1 MADRLDL
8 TVVTPE
14 RELIHEEVD
23 EVQVPGLGGY
33 LGLLPGHAPLFS
45 ELGIGELSYARSG
58 QTHSIALAMGFVEI
72 LGDEVRI
79 LADAAEPAADVDV
92 ERAAQAQARAEERI
106 ARGAAGLDYPRAQAS
121 LGRAVVRIQ
130 VAVAS
135 QKRS

>member
-14 RELIHEEVD
+14 RELIHEEVE
-23 EVQVPGLGGY
+23 EVQVPGLEGY

-45 ELGIGELSYARSG
+45 ELGIDELSYARSG

-92 ERAAQAQARAEERI
+92 ERARQAQARAEERI
-106 ARGAAGLDYPRAQAS
+106 ARGDADLDYPRAQAS
-121 LGRAVVRIQ
+121 LQRAVVRIQ
-130 VAVAS
+130 VARPDHS
-135 QKRS
+135 

>member
-45 ELGIGELSYARSG
+45 ELGIGELSYGAERPDTFDCARDG
-58 QTHSIALAMGFVEI
+58 IRRNPG
-72 LGDEVRI
+72 G
-79 LADAAEPAADVDV
+79 
-92 ERAAQAQARAEERI
+92 
-106 ARGAAGLDYPRAQAS
+106 
-121 LGRAVVRIQ
+121 
-130 VAVAS
+130 
-135 QKRS
+135 